1 MTQGDRA
8 EEERQVLLRTAR
20 ESGERF
26 AVDWKIVGSCTCWR
40 NEGPVGRSGVRC
52 VLRSPS

>member
-8 EEERQVLLRTAR
+8 EEERQVLLRIAR

-26 AVDWKIVGSCTCWR
+26 VVDWKIVGSCTCWR